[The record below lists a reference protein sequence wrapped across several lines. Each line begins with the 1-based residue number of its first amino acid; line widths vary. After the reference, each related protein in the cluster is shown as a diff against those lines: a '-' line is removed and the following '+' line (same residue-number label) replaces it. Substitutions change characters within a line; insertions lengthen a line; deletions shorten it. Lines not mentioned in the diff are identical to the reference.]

1 MIRFAHLH
9 AGLLATAADTASTA
23 LPLYHPT
30 VRARIASRLRAAVE
44 DGLISPSAVVA
55 AVSKPGGVDHGL
67 AALGTRL
74 QRKFRSMVR
83 ICPSLPAGLAPPFD
97 PMYESAEMRRALQC
111 WGTTLLGMGAIR
123 PSVVASSLKKGG
135 RALTEAIT
143 EACTSYAS
151 GSLSDL
157 YSACGIAAS
166 TPDAA
171 DPLWVVRPTWLVL
184 QQTSAPMDSVVSF
197 PYNNTFTATQ
207 TALTV
212 DDAGSMLIFGAL
224 PTVRLRTLSL
234 ICPQEVGSEGFM
246 GSMFLAD
253 LETYAVEAVLA
264 DGTVTLCDDLLEHL
278 ENEHGIERD
287 DEDALDSVRK
297 ALRFMARR
305 ESLIPRFK
313 SPAAAVKALRAF
325 ASTLDNEAA
334 ANAMRGIASLITLN
348 DKADRSFTEA
358 VSIESLEEESWGV
371 GMHVVCADLTGF
383 EDRTIDDVH
392 EMNMSSGSEGGLVVQ
407 ASSAEFA
414 YRLAVREASVIT
426 VLSTLISNYA
436 EAVCP

>member
-1 MIRFAHLH
+1 MIRFAHLD
-9 AGLLATAADTASTA
+9 AGLLATTADTATAA
-23 LPLYHPT
+23 LPLYQPT
-30 VRARIASRLRAAVE
+30 VRARIAARLRTAVE
-44 DGLISPSAVVA
+44 AGLITPSAVVA
-55 AVSKPGGVDHGL
+55 ATAKPGGGDHGL

-74 QRKFRSMVR
+74 QRKFRSMAR
-83 ICPSLPAGLAPPFD
+83 IRPALPADLSPPFD
-97 PMYESAEMRRALQC
+97 PLYESAEMRRALHC
-111 WGTTLLGMGAIR
+111 WGTALLGMGAIK

-135 RALTEAIT
+135 RALTEAISD
-143 EACTSYAS
+143 ACASYAS
-151 GSLSDL
+151 RSLSDL
-157 YSACGIAAS
+157 YTACGIAAAGS
-166 TPDAA
+166 S
-171 DPLWVVRPTWLVL
+171 DPLWLVRPAWIVL

-197 PYNNTFTATQ
+197 PYDNTFTATQ
-207 TALTV
+207 TLLTV
-212 DDAGSMLIFGAL
+212 DDAGAMLLFGAL
-224 PTVRLRTLSL
+224 TTIRLRTLSL

-253 LETYAVEAVLA
+253 LEMYAGEAVLA

-287 DEDALDSVRK
+287 DEDVLDGVRK

-313 SPAAAVKALRAF
+313 SPASAVKALRAF

-348 DKADRSFTEA
+348 DKAGRSFTEA

-383 EDRTIDDVH
+383 EDQAIDDVH
-392 EMNMSSGSEGGLVVQ
+392 EMNMNNGSEGGLIVQ
-407 ASSAEFA
+407 APSAESA

-426 VLSTLISNYA
+426 VLSTLISAYA